1 MKVCDFMRKDVVTAV
16 PADSIQAVARLMA
29 SRKVGFVIVCEDH
42 NIRGVVTDR
51 DITIRAAAEGLPPET
66 PVANIMTRKVVAV
79 QEDSDINFVLGLM
92 ADHRV
97 RRLPVLGANGE
108 VVGVVSLT
116 DLSLLVGQWSHQFV
130 QTVGSH
136 LSR

>member
-1 MKVCDFMRKDVVTAV
+1 MKVSDFMRKDVVIAV
-16 PADSIQAVARLMA
+16 PTDPIQAVAQLMA
-29 SRKVGFVIVCEDH
+29 SHNVGCVIVCEDH

-51 DITIRAAAEGLPPET
+51 DIAIRAVAEGLPPDR
-66 PVANIMTRKVVAV
+66 PVGEIMTRKVVAV

-92 ADHRV
+92 AEHRV
-97 RRLPVLGANGE
+97 RRLPVLGAAGE

-130 QTVGSH
+130 KTVGSH